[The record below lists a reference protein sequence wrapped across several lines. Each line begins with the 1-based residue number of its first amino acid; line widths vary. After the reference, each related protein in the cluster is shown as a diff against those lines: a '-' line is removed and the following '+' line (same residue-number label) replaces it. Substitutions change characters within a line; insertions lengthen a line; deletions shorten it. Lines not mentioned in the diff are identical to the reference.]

1 LRPLVPADQFARSQI
16 NDRRLHLPRLR
27 EPGAVNRNRGG
38 LSALHGLSSAKAK
51 VKGFDL
57 GRDPERAPLRW
68 DDSPHGGFS
77 SGEPWLPMGKPD
89 INVPDDPGSLL
100 HLHRELIATACDAVP
115 DARRL
120 PADPRAQ

>member
-1 LRPLVPADQFARSQI
+1 VLATTRARGSVRSIADQR
-16 NDRRLHLPRLR
+16 
-27 EPGAVNRNRGG
+27 
-38 LSALHGLSSAKAK
+38 SALASASAARARRRKQEPRRFERIALGLSSAKAK

-89 INVPDDPGSLL
+89 INVRDDRAHGS
-100 HLHRELIATACDAVP
+100 ISITS
-115 DARRL
+115 
-120 PADPRAQ
+120 